1 MKTILRATV
10 HRYPTGSLLP
20 VWVNVWVTG
29 TVWVT
34 RKKIRWL
41 RRNNRLTSIRES
53 YLKLLMDLR
62 NALFM
67 IRFPV
72 KRSTD
77 GLGGA
82 PFTFFAYKGVIYNS
96 AEAVMAAF
104 TGNGTNVVG
113 YDFAGK
119 TWGDVEKLTKVLK
132 ENDPVGYRRFLTQKA
147 KGKTT
152 TDRLTEAEAY
162 QLSWNNYMYVTF
174 GYSLGSNG
182 TSIINLNGKDTRR
195 LLARYGLHTYADG
208 VCYYTHWI
216 RHSNNNDPSKGI
228 MEYAIVRNNVYKLR
242 LSDIYGLGRDIPYEP
257 PFDPEPVDPTPPGP
271 DDPDNP
277 PTPPGPDDPDNP
289 PTPPGP
295 DDPDNP
301 PTPPGP
307 DDPDDPDIDP
317 LIQIEVVVKPWLII
331 DPETFYF

>member
-1 MKTILRATV
+1 M
-10 HRYPTGSLLP
+10 
-20 VWVNVWVTG
+20 
-29 TVWVT
+29 
-34 RKKIRWL
+34 
-41 RRNNRLTSIRES
+41 
-53 YLKLLMDLR
+53 
-62 NALFM
+62 
-67 IRFPV
+67 
-72 KRSTD
+72 
-77 GLGGA
+77 
-82 PFTFFAYKGVIYNS
+82 
-96 AEAVMAAF
+96 
-104 TGNGTNVVG
+104 
-113 YDFAGK
+113 
-119 TWGDVEKLTKVLK
+119 TKVLK
-132 ENDPVGYRRFLTQKA
+132 DNDPVGYRRFLTQKA
-147 KGKTT
+147 KGKTA

-174 GYSLGSNG
+174 GYSLGTNG